1 MLFRQA
7 SALQLNLGLLITRL
21 VIGTIFMAHGA
32 QKIFVFGL
40 EGVGGG
46 FAQMGI
52 PLASVMGPLVGF
64 MEFFGGM
71 ALIVGLLTRAVGV
84 GLAGVMLG
92 AMLIVHLPNGFFLPN
107 GIEFV
112 LALLGSSLLLALT
125 GAGEYSLDQAIARRR
140 TAATELGARRE
151 LNAKRVA

>member
-1 MLFRQA
+1 
-7 SALQLNLGLLITRL
+7 
-21 VIGTIFMAHGA
+21 
-32 QKIFVFGL
+32 
-40 EGVGGG
+40 
-46 FAQMGI
+46 
-52 PLASVMGPLVGF
+52 
-64 MEFFGGM
+64 
-71 ALIVGLLTRAVGV
+71 LIVGLLTRAVGV

-140 TAATELGARRE
+140 AAATELGARRE